1 MNFMMNF
8 LMRKWYVTLLV
19 LAFSSSGLAIAT
31 IAQPELPIS
40 ALYKTEKV
48 VQTLPMPPIPSTT
61 NASSYWY
68 DEEVQT
74 GDPITDVLKR
84 IGATQTSI
92 NDFVKNSPFD
102 WKNLQ
107 LRTGQI
113 VSARV
118 DSVHDLTDVQF
129 FNDDDNGERNMV
141 ALQRINGKWQVN
153 TSNIDTETMPS
164 LRSVVIS
171 TSAAGALSRAG
182 VPVEIRTSLKEM
194 FADKF
199 NLDELVEGDTI
210 SLLYESLYSRGQE
223 IATGNILA
231 AEVHTKGK
239 TYHSYYFDQGDAGGN
254 YYDENGESLK
264 EGFAGQPIAHFTR
277 ISSPYGIRVHPVL
290 HTIKMHTGVDYAAPT
305 GTQILAPSDGVVSF
319 RGWKGGYGNTI
330 MITHATGIETL
341 YGHMS
346 AFINGVNEGSAVRA
360 GDVIGLVGTTGRS
373 TGPHLHYEV
382 RINGQHVNP
391 ATVALPT
398 PKLSATDLAA
408 LKKYQQKT
416 DETMMAVRGLPVM
429 VSQLD

>member
-8 LMRKWYVTLLV
+8 LMRKCYVTLLV

-31 IAQPELPIS
+31 IAQSELPIS

-48 VQTLPMPPIPSTT
+48 VQTLPMPTIPSTT

-360 GDVIGLVGTTGRS
+360 GDVIGLVGMTGRS

-416 DETMMAVRGLPVM
+416 DETMMAVHGLPVM